1 MKKQILSK
9 ELKRMQKIA
18 GIVTEN
24 QINEES
30 YSSDK
35 MIELVKMYVDNYFDE
50 GMGADAALR
59 KLDKILDGKLDG
71 YDIAFLKG
79 EEDNY

>member
-1 MKKQILSK
+1 MKKPLNESFI
-9 ELKRMQKIA
+9 RMQKIA

-35 MIELVKMYVDNYFDE
+35 MIELVKIYVDNYFDE
-50 GMGADAALR
+50 GMGAEAALR
-59 KLDKILDGKLDG
+59 KLDEILDGKLDG

>member
-1 MKKQILSK
+1 MKQPLNESFI
-9 ELKRMQKIA
+9 RMQKIA

-50 GMGADAALR
+50 GIGAGAVLR
-59 KLDKILDGKLDG
+59 KLDEILDGKLDG

>member
-1 MKKQILSK
+1 MKKQILSE

-18 GIVTEN
+18 GIITEN

-50 GMGADAALR
+50 GMGAEAALR
-59 KLDKILDGKLDG
+59 KLDEILSGKLDA

-79 EEDNY
+79 EEDLY

>member
-1 MKKQILSK
+1 MKQPLNESFI
-9 ELKRMQKIA
+9 RMQKIA

-30 YSSDK
+30 YPSDK

-50 GMGADAALR
+50 GMGAEAALL
-59 KLDKILDGKLDG
+59 KLDEILDGKLDG

-79 EEDNY
+79 EEDLY

>member
-1 MKKQILSK
+1 MKQPLNESFI
-9 ELKRMQKIA
+9 RMQKIA

-50 GMGADAALR
+50 GIGAGAVLW
-59 KLDKILDGKLDG
+59 KLDEILDGKLDG

-79 EEDNY
+79 EEDLY